1 MGPEKG
7 LGQRAKRSQLLS
19 GRQQTQPWSLV
30 CHTVL
35 QSPSTAPKPRRPA
48 KNYFA
53 HPDRSRRDLR
63 GCDDPCWT
71 GKRPRGGEDGGLAFG
86 PCFRDIWSS
95 FGRLKPPLLSH
106 WSAKLSGEIRGQ
118 QAAAETRSSI
128 FRGHVAWRPRSL
140 HCSIAVS
147 C

>member
-1 MGPEKG
+1 MPNGHSCSPDASKPSRG
-7 LGQRAKRSQLLS
+7 LWFATPFFNPLL
-19 GRQQTQPWSLV
+19 QPPN
-30 CHTVL
+30 HG
-35 QSPSTAPKPRRPA
+35 APP